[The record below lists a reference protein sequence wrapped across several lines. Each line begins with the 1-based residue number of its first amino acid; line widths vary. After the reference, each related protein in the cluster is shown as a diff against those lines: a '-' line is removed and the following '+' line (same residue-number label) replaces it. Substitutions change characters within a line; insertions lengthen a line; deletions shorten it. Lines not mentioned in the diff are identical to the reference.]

1 MNNLFR
7 KYFHRA
13 SIVLFILLAAF
24 ALLTACEE
32 VIDIDTDFIDQKIV
46 IDGAVSDKPDG
57 SRVLISLT
65 TNAFKSGGEQNVSGA
80 IVIVSDDAGNSE
92 SLIESSSG
100 KYSFSSM
107 HAQQGRTYNI
117 KVEYGGME
125 YTGISTLN
133 SPMQIDSIRFDQ
145 TYSTSIWFW
154 QFPSYKTKLYLKNRP
169 GIDEY
174 CIIKISNGN
183 NSATIVYQD
192 KFAHDEPI
200 VLEETNT
207 TFQYN
212 DRVTVELLTIDKNAY
227 EYFFRLNELSDENG
241 LDIPEIL
248 NINTYNPKSNL
259 SNGALGYFY
268 AYSYKKYTATV
279 K

>member
-1 MNNLFR
+1 MN
-7 KYFHRA
+7 
-13 SIVLFILLAAF
+13 
-24 ALLTACEE
+24 
-32 VIDIDTDFIDQKIV
+32 
-46 IDGAVSDKPDG
+46 
-57 SRVLISLT
+57 
-65 TNAFKSGGEQNVSGA
+65 
-80 IVIVSDDAGNSE
+80 
-92 SLIESSSG
+92 
-100 KYSFSSM
+100 
-107 HAQQGRTYNI
+107 AQQGRTYNI
-117 KVEYGGME
+117 KVVYGGKE
-125 YTGISTLN
+125 YTGVSTLS
-133 SPMQIDSIRFDQ
+133 SPMQIDSIKFVQ
-145 TYSTSIWFW
+145 TDSYSIWFW
-154 QFPSYKTKLYLKNRP
+154 AFSSYTTRLYLKNRP

-174 CIIKISNGN
+174 CVIKISDGD
-183 NSATIVYQD
+183 NSSTIVYQD

-212 DRVTVELLTIDKNAY
+212 ETVTVELLTIDKNAY
-227 EYFFRLNELSDENG
+227 EYFFRLNELSDEDG